1 MEINNNIQRV
11 LREYV
16 REVDTK
22 NSAVESDIKQKETRD
37 RIELSSDRKDIE
49 RARAE
54 IDKLPD
60 SRADEVVKIKSDIEQ
75 GTYNP
80 SAQQIAERIVSH
92 YIIDTLA

>member
-16 REVDTK
+16 REVDSK
-22 NSAVESDIKQKETRD
+22 SAAIESEAKQKQVKDT
-37 RIELSSDRKDIE
+37 IELSSDRKDVE
-49 RARAE
+49 RAREE
-54 IDKLPD
+54 IKNLPD
-60 SRADEVVKIKSDIEQ
+60 SRADEVKKIKSEIKE